1 MNRFFMSFYHLLRH
15 KTLSG
20 NLLNMDQEATTEWPT
35 CDPDLVLAVLHK
47 LSTEHCPNGRE
58 LYKTFTSWGKLN
70 EVQRNKVKSFWN
82 QLTEPVKFQVNLK
95 ANEAAASAY
104 DLGRN
109 YQQTRQV

>member
-1 MNRFFMSFYHLLRH
+1 
-15 KTLSG
+15 
-20 NLLNMDQEATTEWPT
+20 MDQEATTEWPT